1 MKVITVLLLLLLASP
16 VFAELTKEDLRTII
30 KEEIAASEKRTREY
44 IDLKIDGLDKSLNAR
59 IDGLD
64 KSLNARI
71 DGLDK
76 NLDARIDGLDKR
88 TGDVWL
94 MMIALVGLIT
104 ATIAIPQIIIAY
116 RERGQKELRAEI
128 EQLRQEVEAIQNSPV

>member
-1 MKVITVLLLLLLASP
+1 
-16 VFAELTKEDLRTII
+16 
-30 KEEIAASEKRTREY
+30 
-44 IDLKIDGLDKSLNAR
+44 
-59 IDGLD
+59 
-64 KSLNARI
+64 
-71 DGLDK
+71 
-76 NLDARIDGLDKR
+76 
-88 TGDVWL
+88 